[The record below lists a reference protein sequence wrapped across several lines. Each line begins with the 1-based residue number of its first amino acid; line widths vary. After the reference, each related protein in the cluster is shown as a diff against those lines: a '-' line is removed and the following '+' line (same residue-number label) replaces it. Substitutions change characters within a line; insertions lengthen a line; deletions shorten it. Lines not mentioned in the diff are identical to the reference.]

1 MLGKVCVCIHDY
13 MCVYETKRE
22 RERDLE
28 CNGRSRRCSI
38 QGGKA
43 KLTVSQTLFLSLR
56 PLPPSFHFHSP
67 LLLPLSALKQLPPLM
82 QGTFQMTGGRE
93 KKGMGGGACRRS
105 KGGGKQKVARWLH
118 NDSKAAEGG
127 HSSLG
132 EDAFPSS
139 FSSSSSCS
147 KNPRCYTSKRR
158 RLTARHSNL
167 CNRTVF

>member
-93 KKGMGGGACRRS
+93 KKGMRGGGELAGGA
-105 KGGGKQKVARWLH
+105 KGEGNKRLHDDCTTIQKLLKGDIPA
-118 NDSKAAEGG
+118 
-127 HSSLG
+127 
-132 EDAFPSS
+132 
-139 FSSSSSCS
+139 
-147 KNPRCYTSKRR
+147 
-158 RLTARHSNL
+158 
-167 CNRTVF
+167 

>member
-93 KKGMGGGACRRS
+93 KKGMRGGGLQEEQRGRET
-105 KGGGKQKVARWLH
+105 KGCTMIAQRFKSCWRGTFQPRW
-118 NDSKAAEGG
+118 GC
-127 HSSLG
+127 
-132 EDAFPSS
+132 FPLL
-139 FSSSSSCS
+139 FF
-147 KNPRCYTSKRR
+147 
-158 RLTARHSNL
+158 LL
-167 CNRTVF
+167 LLLL